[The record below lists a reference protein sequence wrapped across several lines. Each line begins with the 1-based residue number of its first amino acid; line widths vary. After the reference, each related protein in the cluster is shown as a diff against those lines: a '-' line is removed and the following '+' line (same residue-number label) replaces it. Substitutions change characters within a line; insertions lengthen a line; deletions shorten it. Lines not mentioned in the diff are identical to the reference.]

1 MVKVQ
6 KTPNDQLILT
16 IPKKVAEFKGID
28 KGTEVIFKEHTKNSF
43 IIEIVKDSQKTEA
56 KKKK

>member
-6 KTPNDQLILT
+6 KTPNDQLVLT
-16 IPKKVAEFKGID
+16 IPKKLAEFKGID
-28 KGTEVIFKEHTKNSF
+28 KGTELVFKEHGKNSF
-43 IIEIVKDSQKTEA
+43 ILEIVKKRG